1 MRRFGPGL
9 MAFALAAAFAAP
21 VRAADMAPAPSY
33 YPPAAAAVMP
43 PALYNWTGLYV
54 GGNLGAGLVEDSVN
68 QTVTTA
74 TTTNLL
80 GNTDISTAGF
90 IGGAQ
95 IGVNYEFATVVVG
108 LEASWTGSAITGSS
122 TSSVTGGTIGATQ
135 ERATS
140 APLWFGAATGRVGYA
155 ANDVLFYAKGGW
167 ARMNVK
173 YTQDMLAG
181 GVTVTTQSFSDNRS
195 GFTAGAGLE
204 YGMTENLSAK
214 LEYDFYDF
222 GTKDYAFTQTPV
234 AIRSYLHTLTVGL
247 NYRFNWAGGW
257 H

>member
-1 MRRFGPGL
+1 MRRLGPGL
-9 MAFALAAAFAAP
+9 VALALAAAFAAP
-21 VRAADMAPAPSY
+21 ARAADMAPAPSY
-33 YPPAAAAVMP
+33 YPPAAVAVMP
-43 PALYNWTGLYV
+43 PAAYNWTGIYF

-68 QTVTTA
+68 QTAVTA
-74 TTTNLL
+74 TSTNLL
-80 GNTDISTAGF
+80 GNTDVSVAGF

-95 IGVNYEFATVVVG
+95 LGFNYQIASWVIGVEG
-108 LEASWTGSAITGSS
+108 SWTDSAITGSGLAS
-122 TSSVTGGTIGATQ
+122 TTGSTIGATQ
-135 ERATS
+135 ERTTS
-140 APLWFGAATGRVGYA
+140 APLWFGAATGRIGYA

-173 YTQDMLAG
+173 YTQDQLASG
-181 GVTVTTQSFSDNRS
+181 ATVFTQGISDNRS

-214 LEYDFYDF
+214 FEYDFYDF
-222 GTKDYAFTQTPV
+222 GTKDYALTQTPV

-247 NYRFNWAGGW
+247 NYRFNWAGW